1 MASYKTKGTCAREI
15 KFDIEDN
22 KVINV
27 DFVSGCPGNLL
38 GIKALV
44 EGQDLDQVIEKFS
57 GITCGSKATSCPD
70 QLAKALVEY
79 KENQEV

>member
-1 MASYKTKGTCAREI
+1 MESYKTQGTCAREI

-22 KVINV
+22 KVTNI

-44 EGQDLDQVIEKFS
+44 EGQDMDDVITKFK
-57 GITCGSKATSCPD
+57 GITCGSKSTSCPD
-70 QLAKALVEY
+70 QLAQALVDY
-79 KENQEV
+79 KASH

>member
-1 MASYKTKGTCAREI
+1 MESYKTQGTCAREI

-22 KVINV
+22 KVTNV

-44 EGQDLDQVIEKFS
+44 EGQNMDDVITKFT
-57 GITCGSKATSCPD
+57 GITCGSKSTSCPD
-70 QLAKALVEY
+70 QLAKALVDY
-79 KENQEV
+79 KASH

>member
-1 MASYKTKGTCAREI
+1 MESYKTQGTCAREI

-22 KVINV
+22 KVTNI

-44 EGQDLDQVIEKFS
+44 EGQDMDDVITKFT
-57 GITCGSKATSCPD
+57 GITCGSKSTSCPD
-70 QLAKALVEY
+70 QLAQALVDY
-79 KENQEV
+79 KASH

>member
-1 MASYKTKGTCAREI
+1 MESYKTQGTCAREI

-22 KVINV
+22 KVTNV

-44 EGQDLDQVIEKFS
+44 EGQDMDDVITKFK
-57 GITCGSKATSCPD
+57 GITCGSKSTSCPD
-70 QLAKALVEY
+70 QLAQALVDY
-79 KENQEV
+79 KASH